1 MHTQFST
8 TEIGSSPLAFGWKFE
23 SNPGGDPATDPPD
36 NQGGGG
42 NTPSGTE
49 PKPAPEDD
57 DDSTDAGS

>member
-1 MHTQFST
+1 MHIQFST

-42 NTPSGTE
+42 TTTGTE
-49 PKPAPEDD
+49 PKPTPEEDD
-57 DDSTDAGS
+57 ATPEGGS